1 MPNIL
6 FHLQFPAPE
15 EPPQIKLESFFES
28 LDGWGVY
35 APGSG
40 TVSMSGDKIILSTGG
55 AAGELAGIIEQ
66 YAYPPGVMTW
76 AKKRSFKLKAR
87 VDVFSDAASMIYICT
102 GYESANQW
110 GFGFRFTNT
119 MVRGFSKNGGAEQ
132 YVNLV
137 TGLTA
142 PYTRDEL
149 YEAVFTPGSNIK
161 FYIDGVLRGTLT
173 AGLPTGTTYAEI
185 LFRMLVYASVAVNHQ
200 IATSYVKAIQ
210 DL

>member
-1 MPNIL
+1 MPNSL
-6 FHLQFPAPE
+6 FHLQFPAPVE
-15 EPPQIKLESFFES
+15 LPQIKLESFFES
-28 LDGWGVY
+28 LDGWDVY

-40 TVSMSGDKIILSTGG
+40 SASMDADKIILSTGG
-55 AAGELAGIIEQ
+55 VAGELASIIER

-87 VDVFSDAASMIYICT
+87 VDVYSDAASMIYIST
-102 GYESANQW
+102 GNESANRW

-132 YVNLV
+132 YANLV

-149 YEAVFTPGSNIK
+149 YEAIFTPGVNIK
-161 FYIDGVLRGTLT
+161 FYINGVLLGTLT
-173 AGLPTGTTYAEI
+173 AGLPTGTTDAER
-185 LFRMLVYASVAVNHQ
+185 LFRMLVYSSVAVNHQ
-200 IATSYVKAIQ
+200 ITTSYVKAIQ
-210 DL
+210 EL